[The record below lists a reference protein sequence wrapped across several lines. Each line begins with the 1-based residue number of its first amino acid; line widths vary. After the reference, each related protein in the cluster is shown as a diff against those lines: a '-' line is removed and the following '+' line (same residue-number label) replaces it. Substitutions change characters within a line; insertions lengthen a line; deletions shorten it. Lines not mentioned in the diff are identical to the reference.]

1 MRKIHFYTI
10 AMAIL
15 LLLANKAWSQ
25 ENDLGGW
32 AEFELKKEIKDWSFS
47 VGEEVRTMD
56 NMTSLYGL
64 YTSMAV
70 DYKPW
75 KHLEF
80 GTSYQ
85 FILFNDTEYDDLQSR
100 HRLNFATTGDVKW
113 NRFKFSLRE
122 RFQMTFKDESVHDY
136 KMNPKNKWRNRF
148 EMEYNIPKSKITPS
162 FSVET
167 HYQLNNPDGN
177 KFDKLRYK
185 LAAAYKINKNN
196 KLQLYTQFDHEIN
209 VNNPVDRTVIGFSYS
224 LELKDKKDKK

>member
-70 DYKPW
+70 R
-75 KHLEF
+75 
-80 GTSYQ
+80 
-85 FILFNDTEYDDLQSR
+85 N
-100 HRLNFATTGDVKW
+100 NFV
-113 NRFKFSLRE
+113 
-122 RFQMTFKDESVHDY
+122 
-136 KMNPKNKWRNRF
+136 
-148 EMEYNIPKSKITPS
+148 
-162 FSVET
+162 
-167 HYQLNNPDGN
+167 
-177 KFDKLRYK
+177 
-185 LAAAYKINKNN
+185 
-196 KLQLYTQFDHEIN
+196 
-209 VNNPVDRTVIGFSYS
+209 
-224 LELKDKKDKK
+224 